1 MSDWL
6 LTRDVNSI
14 SFLYWRVLK
23 VFYD

>member
-23 VFYD
+23 VFSD